1 VLRREIEA
9 LNHPVV
15 EPEPEKVEEVEETN
29 PEVEETKME
38 EVNGEEGEEPKVE
51 EGGEDVELDEEGLF
65 TSEFD
70 NLMDPN
76 GFQSELG
83 FGENMDWMNDV

>member
-1 VLRREIEA
+1 VSPAAEE
-9 LNHPVV
+9 VV
-15 EPEPEKVEEVEETN
+15 EVVELE
-29 PEVEETKME
+29 PEVEEVKLEETNGVEEITME
-38 EVNGEEGEEPKVE
+38 EEKEEEVS
-51 EGGEDVELDEEGLF
+51 EDGLF

-83 FGENMDWMNDV
+83 FGENMDWINDV

>member
-1 VLRREIEA
+1 METDVEEKIEE
-9 LNHPVV
+9 VSGI
-15 EPEPEKVEEVEETN
+15 EEVEGET
-29 PEVEETKME
+29 EKIEEEIK
-38 EVNGEEGEEPKVE
+38 
-51 EGGEDVELDEEGLF
+51 EDEISDEDGLF

-76 GFQSELG
+76 GIG

>member
-1 VLRREIEA
+1 
-9 LNHPVV
+9 V
-15 EPEPEKVEEVEETN
+15 E

-38 EVNGEEGEEPKVE
+38 DVNGEDGEEVKAE
-51 EGGEDVELDEEGLF
+51 EGGEDEELDDEDGLF
-65 TSEFD
+65 SSEFD

-83 FGENMDWMNDV
+83 FGENMDWMNNV

>member
-1 VLRREIEA
+1 
-9 LNHPVV
+9 V
-15 EPEPEKVEEVEETN
+15 EPEPEKAEEVEEEN
-29 PEVEETKME
+29 PEVKEIKME
-38 EVNGEEGEEPKVE
+38 EVNGEDGEEPKVE
-51 EGGEDVELDEEGLF
+51 ESVEDVELDEEGLF

-83 FGENMDWMNDV
+83 FGESMDWMNDV

>member
-1 VLRREIEA
+1 MEE
-9 LNHPVV
+9 
-15 EPEPEKVEEVEETN
+15 EKEEEVS
-29 PEVEETKME
+29 
-38 EVNGEEGEEPKVE
+38 
-51 EGGEDVELDEEGLF
+51 EDGLF

-83 FGENMDWMNDV
+83 FGENMDWINDV

>member
-1 VLRREIEA
+1 
-9 LNHPVV
+9 LNHPLV
-15 EPEPEKVEEVEETN
+15 EPEPEEVEEVEEVN

-38 EVNGEEGEEPKVE
+38 EVNGEDEEEPKVE

>member
-1 VLRREIEA
+1 VSPAAEE
-9 LNHPVV
+9 VV
-15 EPEPEKVEEVEETN
+15 EVVELE
-29 PEVEETKME
+29 PEVEEVKLEETNGVEEITME
-38 EVNGEEGEEPKVE
+38 EEKEQEVS
-51 EGGEDVELDEEGLF
+51 EDGLF

-83 FGENMDWMNDV
+83 FGENMDWINDV

>member
-1 VLRREIEA
+1 
-9 LNHPVV
+9 V
-15 EPEPEKVEEVEETN
+15 E

-38 EVNGEEGEEPKVE
+38 AE
-51 EGGEDVELDEEGLF
+51 EGGEDEELDDEDGLF
-65 TSEFD
+65 SSEFD

-83 FGENMDWMNDV
+83 FGENMDWMNNV